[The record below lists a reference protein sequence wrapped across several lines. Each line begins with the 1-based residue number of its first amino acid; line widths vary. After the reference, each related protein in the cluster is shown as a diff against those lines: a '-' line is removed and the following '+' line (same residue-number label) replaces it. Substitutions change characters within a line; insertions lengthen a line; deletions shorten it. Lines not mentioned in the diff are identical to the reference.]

1 MPDLNYRKILN
12 SHREEIELLKADL
25 TSTKTELSTL
35 TNKYQFILEKMLE
48 LTGNSKPKTPI
59 SKPLASIFAVSDF
72 QLLLL
77 LFDAQ
82 ASSQNYAVTAIQL
95 KAAYN
100 IQKSERTIRNKLSEL
115 EHLSYILTIPGR
127 PKRYF
132 LSKTGIDYVE
142 KQKRESLSF
151 GYE

>member
-1 MPDLNYRKILN
+1 
-12 SHREEIELLKADL
+12 
-25 TSTKTELSTL
+25 
-35 TNKYQFILEKMLE
+35 
-48 LTGNSKPKTPI
+48 
-59 SKPLASIFAVSDF
+59 
-72 QLLLL
+72 
-77 LFDAQ
+77 
-82 ASSQNYAVTAIQL
+82 
-95 KAAYN
+95 
-100 IQKSERTIRNKLSEL
+100 QKSERTIRNKLSEL

>member
-1 MPDLNYRKILN
+1 
-12 SHREEIELLKADL
+12 
-25 TSTKTELSTL
+25 
-35 TNKYQFILEKMLE
+35 MLE
-48 LTGNSKPKTPI
+48 LNGNSKPKTPV
-59 SKPLASIFAVSDF
+59 SKPLASTFAISDF
-72 QLLLL
+72 QLLLV

-82 ASSQNYAVTAIQL
+82 ATSQNYAVTAIQL

-115 EHLSYILTIPGR
+115 EHLNYISTITGR

-132 LSKTGIDYVE
+132 LSKNGIDYVE

-151 GYE
+151 GYD

>member
-77 LFDAQ
+77 LLP
-82 ASSQNYAVTAIQL
+82 L
-95 KAAYN
+95 KGLVFY
-100 IQKSERTIRNKLSEL
+100 T
-115 EHLSYILTIPGR
+115 
-127 PKRYF
+127 YF
-132 LSKTGIDYVE
+132 Y
-142 KQKRESLSF
+142 
-151 GYE
+151 